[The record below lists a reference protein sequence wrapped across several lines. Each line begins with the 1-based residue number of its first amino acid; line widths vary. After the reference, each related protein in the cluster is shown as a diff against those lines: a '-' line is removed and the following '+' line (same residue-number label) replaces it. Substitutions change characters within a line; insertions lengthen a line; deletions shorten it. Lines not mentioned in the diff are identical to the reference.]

1 MTTNNDPLNQYSWW
15 SSLKHGGMLISPAR
29 LANYFPAE
37 RPNIPRYLADRLRT
51 AVQAQQG
58 AESEKVQ
65 SALLDTVL
73 EDVLGLKADQWA
85 KATGVSPSWGQRL
98 ITGENLRPRRLWQG
112 PHNAVLP
119 LFTDEVKQIGVGT
132 GRRSVAKV
140 VEWLRKSQQKIA
152 LLTNGSQWRLIPTKL
167 HASNRATAHTRSQRP
182 KVIS

>member
-37 RPNIPRYLADRLRT
+37 RPHIPRYLADRLRT

-73 EDVLGLKADQWA
+73 EDILGLKADQWA
-85 KATGVSPSWGQRL
+85 KATNVSPSWAQRL

-119 LFTDEVKQIGVGT
+119 LL
-132 GRRSVAKV
+132 S
-140 VEWLRKSQQKIA
+140 
-152 LLTNGSQWRLIPTKL
+152 
-167 HASNRATAHTRSQRP
+167 RAE
-182 KVIS
+182 